1 MTDTLITTAAI
12 IMTGTTIGTETS
24 QAGMTPS
31 RGGHS
36 LPTRCCRGASER
48 EVMPQ
53 SERCNQCDQALI
65 KIDNRG
71 EQLVGCLTC
80 NLWAPPSASV
90 GSDLARKTFGRC
102 ISYVTAD
109 CADLWP
115 AGPKP
120 GA

>member
-80 NLWAPPSASV
+80 NLWAAAERERWIRLSEE
-90 GSDLARKTFGRC
+90 DLRALHQLRHGGLR
-102 ISYVTAD
+102 
-109 CADLWP
+109 
-115 AGPKP
+115 
-120 GA
+120 